1 MSGKNL
7 VLKTSLS
14 VNSQPFEHVQHVSK
28 KAAVSLVMG
37 KVLIYFP

>member
-1 MSGKNL
+1 MSDKNV
-7 VLKTSLS
+7 VLETSVS
-14 VNSQPFEHVQHVSK
+14 VNNQTFEQVQHVSK

>member
-14 VNSQPFEHVQHVSK
+14 VNNQTFEQVQHVSK
-28 KAAVSLVMG
+28 KAA
-37 KVLIYFP
+37 IAN